1 MRACVTVRVHVY
13 VFVWEGREQT
23 QRALLRLHLFLA
35 VAQTCQT
42 IPSNKC
48 SVTSLAVHLTA
59 AFSGPQLRVEVADTA
74 YPTETATT
82 TVDIQV
88 VRNEFVPIFSASPY
102 RTVINETTEVGV
114 GILQVSAS
122 DQDGVSSASLAPL
135 ASTTHRLS
143 LHVQR
148 EQRTETHADTRRRMQ
163 INAETRRYTQTHAD
177 TRRHTQTHADTHR
190 HTQIH
195 TDTDTRRHTDTHI
208 RRHTQTHADTHRHTQ
223 INTETRRHMQSCY
236 VSPFFVFDHMS
247 TSHTVERDKV
257 DAYTTVFM
265 KLLLVLCFSR
275 GCRRKMAILSTVWSF
290 LTTLTQIL
298 TH

>member
-1 MRACVTVRVHVY
+1 MFVCVRARVRACVTVRVHVH
-13 VFVWEGREQT
+13 VCVWEGREQT

-59 AFSGPQLRVEVADTA
+59 ALSGPQLRVEVADTA

-114 GILQVSAS
+114 GILQVSAT

-135 ASTTHRLS
+135 ASTRHRLS

-148 EQRTETHADTRRRMQ
+148 EQRTETHADTRR
-163 INAETRRYTQTHAD
+163 
-177 TRRHTQTHADTHR
+177 
-190 HTQIH
+190 
-195 TDTDTRRHTDTHI
+195 
-208 RRHTQTHADTHRHTQ
+208 
-223 INTETRRHMQSCY
+223 
-236 VSPFFVFDHMS
+236 
-247 TSHTVERDKV
+247 
-257 DAYTTVFM
+257 
-265 KLLLVLCFSR
+265 
-275 GCRRKMAILSTVWSF
+275 
-290 LTTLTQIL
+290 
-298 TH
+298 

>member
-1 MRACVTVRVHVY
+1 M
-13 VFVWEGREQT
+13 
-23 QRALLRLHLFLA
+23 
-35 VAQTCQT
+35 
-42 IPSNKC
+42 
-48 SVTSLAVHLTA
+48 AVHLTA

-177 TRRHTQTHADTHR
+177 THRHRYSQTHRYTHTQTHADTRRHTQTHADKHR
-190 HTQIH
+190 
-195 TDTDTRRHTDTHI
+195 D
-208 RRHTQTHADTHRHTQ
+208 TQTHAVMLRF
-223 INTETRRHMQSCY
+223 
-236 VSPFFVFDHMS
+236 PF
-247 TSHTVERDKV
+247 
-257 DAYTTVFM
+257 
-265 KLLLVLCFSR
+265 LCF
-275 GCRRKMAILSTVWSF
+275 
-290 LTTLTQIL
+290 
-298 TH
+298 